1 LTAEATIAPDP
12 PFLGVPICTDLS
24 ALQADVAILG
34 IPYGVP
40 YGMRG
45 VHSDAANAPAAVRR
59 ASHRFARLIGH
70 HDFDL
75 GGDLLDGGRLR
86 LVDCG
91 DVPGDPRDLP
101 GNAQRATHTVRTIL
115 ERGALPIAIGGD
127 DSIPPLILRAYS
139 PDQRIT
145 VVQIDAHL
153 DYRDE
158 VHGVRDG
165 YSSPMRRV
173 AELPSVDRVVHVG
186 LRGVGSARAEDV
198 AASIARGN
206 LLVRAD
212 DLHRHGIE
220 WLLSQVSG
228 ADRFFVTI
236 DIDGLDPSIAP
247 GTSAPLP
254 GGLTFMEATALLH
267 GLERQGRIMG
277 MDVVEHFP
285 SLDVGAATAVVITRL
300 IANVVG
306 RVARRKAPG

>member
-1 LTAEATIAPDP
+1 MAEGTIAPEFS
-12 PFLGVPICTDLS
+12 FLGVPVCTDMS

-59 ASHRFARLIGH
+59 SSQRFARLIGH

-75 GGDLLDGGRLR
+75 GGDLLDHGRLR

-101 GNAQRATHTVRTIL
+101 GNAERATRIVRMIL
-115 ERGALPIAIGGD
+115 ERGALPIVLGGD
-127 DSIPPLILRAYS
+127 DSAPPLVLRAYS
-139 PDQRIT
+139 GDRQLT
-145 VVQIDAHL
+145 VLQIDAHL

-158 VHGVRDG
+158 VDGIRDG

-173 AELPSVDRVVHVG
+173 AELPIVERVVHVG

-198 AASIARGN
+198 AASKARGN

-212 DLHRHGIE
+212 DLHRHGTE
-220 WLLSQVSG
+220 WLLPQLSG
-228 ADRFFVTI
+228 AGRFFVTI

-254 GGLTFMEATALLH
+254 GGLTFIEATALLH
-267 GLERQGRIMG
+267 GLERQGRITG
-277 MDVVEHFP
+277 MDVVEYFP

-306 RVARRKAPG
+306 LVARREPGR

>member
-1 LTAEATIAPDP
+1 MTTEETIAPEIS
-12 PFLGVPICTDLS
+12 FLGIPVCTDVA
-24 ALQADVAILG
+24 ALQADAAILG

-45 VHSDAANAPAAVRR
+45 VHSDAANGPAAVRR
-59 ASHRFARLIGH
+59 ASQRFARLIGH

-75 GGDLLDGGRLR
+75 GGDLLDHGRLR

-91 DVPGDPRDLP
+91 DVRGDPRDLR
-101 GNAQRATHTVRTIL
+101 GNAERATRTVRTIL
-115 ERGALPIAIGGD
+115 ERGALPIVIGGD

-139 PDQRIT
+139 ADQRLT
-145 VVQIDAHL
+145 VLQIDAHL

-158 VHGVRDG
+158 VQGVRDG
-165 YSSPMRRV
+165 YSSPMRRA
-173 AELPSVDRVVHVG
+173 AELSVVERVVHVG

-198 AASIARGN
+198 AASMERGN
-206 LLVRAD
+206 LLIRAD
-212 DLHRHGIE
+212 DLHRRGTE
-220 WLLSQVSG
+220 WLLSQLSG
-228 ADRFFVTI
+228 AGRFFVTI

-254 GGLTFMEATALLH
+254 GGLTFIEATALLH
-267 GLERQGRIMG
+267 GLERQGRIVG

-285 SLDVGAATAVVITRL
+285 SLDVGIATAVVITRL

-306 RVARRKAPG
+306 LVARRKARE